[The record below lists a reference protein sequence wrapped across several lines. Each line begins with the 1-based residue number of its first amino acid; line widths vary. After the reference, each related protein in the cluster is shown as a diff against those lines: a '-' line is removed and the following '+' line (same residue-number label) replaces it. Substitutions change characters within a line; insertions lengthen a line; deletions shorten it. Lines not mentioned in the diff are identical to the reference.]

1 MKKLTS
7 FILFL
12 IVVALMPLKVS
23 SQEEVYKFDIGVQLG
38 LDGYLGDVNESNMF
52 SNPGFAAGASFRY
65 LADARWAIRGVFN
78 TYSLS
83 GNSSKFDNIF
93 PGEQTYEFSS
103 RAYDLGARLEFN
115 FFGYGI
121 GETYKHLRR
130 WSPYVALGLGFTYST
145 CEGEN
150 AFAPNI
156 PMAIGVKYK
165 LKERWNLGIEFSM
178 TKVFGDKVDGE
189 LRDLYQIKSSFL
201 KNTDWY
207 SNLSISISYEFG
219 KRCVTCHYV
228 D

>member
-1 MKKLTS
+1 M
-7 FILFL
+7 
-12 IVVALMPLKVS
+12 VAMMPLKVS
-23 SQEEVYKFDIGVQLG
+23 AQEEAYKFDLGVQLG

-52 SNPGFAAGASFRY
+52 SKPGFSGGVSFRY
-65 LADARWAIRGVFN
+65 LADARWAIRALFN
-78 TYSLS
+78 AYSLS
-83 GNSSKFDNIF
+83 GDSSKYDNVF
-93 PGEQTYEFSS
+93 PGGETYEFSS
-103 RAYDLGARLEFN
+103 TAYDLGARLEFN

-130 WSPYVALGLGFTYST
+130 WSPYLAVGLGFTYST
-145 CEGEN
+145 CEGES

-165 LKERWNLGIEFSM
+165 LKERWNLGVEFSM

-207 SNLSISISYEFG
+207 SNLSISITYEFG